1 MDALDLV
8 SNQRQILAT
17 ELELMLSCY
26 KGSNYEIIAALAEK
40 IQHMCLNIGCPS
52 SVKPMLQSMVNGRVK
67 MWGTGI
73 GSFQAGKIRE
83 KGAQL
88 HGCNTG
94 RIHRTWEKDA
104 YVKGHFRW
112 NHTAYMLLRE
122 DRDFLREFFFENKR
136 VKGEGI
142 CGVVARYIN
151 PYRISEYTIRIEI
164 QTPKGNEYALYYYKD
179 KNQLVANW
187 LRGDVEGTEKENV
200 IKMLKRKFGESL

>member
-26 KGSNYEIIAALAEK
+26 SGSNYEIMAALADK

-67 MWGTGI
+67 MWATGI
-73 GSFQAGKIRE
+73 GYYGSDKIKE
-83 KGAQL
+83 KGTQL
-88 HGCNTG
+88 HGCSTG
-94 RIHRTWEKDA
+94 RIHRTWAKDE

-136 VKGEGI
+136 VKKEGI
-142 CGVVARYIN
+142 CGIVARYIN
-151 PYRISEYTIRIEI
+151 PYRISENTIRIEI
-164 QTPKGNEYALYYYKD
+164 QSPKGNEYALYYYKD
-179 KNQLVANW
+179 KDQLQANW
-187 LRGDVEGTEKENV
+187 LRENVEGVEKEKIIN
-200 IKMLKRKFGESL
+200 MLKRKFGESL